1 MSFVRPSVFE
11 KGLPRKARAGDGWL
25 AFPKVTGQATDSNQV
40 ISTAA
45 ILGGLY
51 KRTGT
56 NTSRTDTTDTAV
68 AILAAMPEMDIGS
81 VYMFMVA
88 NQTGTNPLV
97 IAGGTDVTAS
107 GNLTVVALTTKWFML
122 TKTSATTMTLEG
134 F

>member
-11 KGLPRKARAGDGWL
+11 SGLPRKARGGDGWL
-25 AFPKVTGQATDSNQV
+25 AFPKKTNQATDSNRV
-40 ISTAA
+40 ISVAA

-51 KRTGT
+51 GRSGT
-56 NTSRTDTTDTAV
+56 NTNRTDTTATAV
-68 AILAAMPEMDIGS
+68 AILDAMPDMDIGG
-81 VYMFMVA
+81 VYMFMVY
-88 NQTGTNPLV
+88 NQTANTLV

-107 GNLTVVALTTKWFML
+107 GNLSVLTLTTKWFML

>member
-1 MSFVRPSVFE
+1 MSFVRPQVFE
-11 KGLPRKARAGDGWL
+11 SGLPRKARGGDGWL
-25 AFPKVTGQATDSNQV
+25 AFPKKTNQATDSNQV
-40 ISTAA
+40 ISTSA

-51 KRTGT
+51 VRSGT
-56 NTSRTDTTDTAV
+56 NTSRTDTTATAV
-68 AILAAMPEMDIGS
+68 AILATMPDMDIGS

-88 NQTGTNPLV
+88 NQTANTIV

-107 GNLTVVALTTKWFML
+107 GNLSVLTLSTKWFML

>member
-1 MSFVRPSVFE
+1 MFVRPQVFE
-11 KGLPRKARAGDGWL
+11 SGLPRKARPGDGWM
-25 AFPKVTGQATDSNQV
+25 AFPKVTGQSTDSNQV
-40 ISTAA
+40 ISLAS
-45 ILGGLY
+45 ILGGIY

-68 AILAAMPEMDIGS
+68 NILAAMPDMDIGNS
-81 VYMFMVA
+81 YMFMVC
-88 NQTGTNPLV
+88 NQTATNPLV
-97 IAGGTDVTAS
+97 IAGGTGVTAS

>member
-1 MSFVRPSVFE
+1 MSFVRPQVFNS
-11 KGLPRKARAGDGWL
+11 GLPRKAREGDGWM
-25 AFPKVTGQATDSNQV
+25 AFLRKTNQTTDSNQV

-51 KRTGT
+51 GRSGT

-68 AILAAMPEMDIGS
+68 NILAAMPEMNVGS
-81 VYMFMVA
+81 VYMFLVY
-88 NQTGTNPLV
+88 NQTANTLV

-107 GNLTVVALTTKWFML
+107 GNLSVLTLTTKWFML

>member
-11 KGLPRKARAGDGWL
+11 SGLPRKARGGDGWL

-40 ISTAA
+40 ISVAA

-68 AILAAMPEMDIGS
+68 NILAAMPEMDIGS

-97 IAGGTDVTAS
+97 IAGGTGVTAS

>member
-1 MSFVRPSVFE
+1 MSFVRPQVFDS
-11 KGLPRKARAGDGWL
+11 GLPRKARAGDGWM
-25 AFPKVTGQATDSNQV
+25 AFPKKTNQTTDSNQV

-51 KRTGT
+51 GRSGT

-68 AILAAMPEMDIGS
+68 NILATMPEMNVGS
-81 VYMFMVA
+81 VYMFMVY
-88 NQTGTNPLV
+88 NQTANTLV

-107 GNLTVVALTTKWFML
+107 GNLSVLTLTTKWFML

>member
-1 MSFVRPSVFE
+1 MSFVRPQVFE
-11 KGLPRKARAGDGWL
+11 SGLPRKARGGDGWL
-25 AFPKVTGQATDSNQV
+25 AFPRKTNQATDSNQV
-40 ISTAA
+40 ISTSA

-51 KRTGT
+51 VRSGT

-68 AILAAMPEMDIGS
+68 AILAAMPEMNIGS

-88 NQTGTNPLV
+88 NQTATNPLV

>member
-11 KGLPRKARAGDGWL
+11 KGLPRKARAGDGWM
-25 AFPKVTGQATDSNQV
+25 AFPKKTNQATNSDQV

-51 KRTGT
+51 VRSGT
-56 NTSRTDTTDTAV
+56 NTNRTDTTDTAA
-68 AILAAMPEMDIGS
+68 AILATMEEMDIGG

-88 NQTGTNPLV
+88 NQTANTLV
-97 IAGGTDVTAS
+97 IAGGASVTAS
-107 GNLTVVALTTKWFML
+107 GNLSVLTLTTKWFML